1 MSSKY
6 YGEIIMTQTI
16 GQIIRKLRKEREM
29 TQEELAEKLCLTP
42 QAVSKWESEISLSDI
57 SLVVPPCSL
66 FGVSADVLFGVTPD
80 GIEREIAETRA
91 ASEKADSETAISL
104 WENLLKHYPHSVECL
119 FELAQANCW
128 SKTDDGFER
137 AIPLYERVLD
147 EATDDRIRSSS
158 LEGLC
163 RCYRE
168 TGNIDAAVRTAKRGT
183 SWRSS
188 KQFLMTQIP
197 ESL

>member
-1 MSSKY
+1 
-6 YGEIIMTQTI
+6 MTQTI
-16 GQIIRKLRKEREM
+16 GQIIRKLRKERGM

-42 QAVSKWESEISLSDI
+42 QAVSKWESEISLPDI
-57 SLVVPPCSL
+57 SLVVPLCSL
-66 FGVSADVLFGVTPD
+66 FGVSADVLFGVMPD

-91 ASEKADSETAISL
+91 ASEKADSETAISI
-104 WENLLKHYPHSVECL
+104 WENLLKRYPHSVECL

-128 SKTDDGFER
+128 SKTDDG
-137 AIPLYERVLD
+137 
-147 EATDDRIRSSS
+147 IRSSS

-197 ESL
+197 ESP